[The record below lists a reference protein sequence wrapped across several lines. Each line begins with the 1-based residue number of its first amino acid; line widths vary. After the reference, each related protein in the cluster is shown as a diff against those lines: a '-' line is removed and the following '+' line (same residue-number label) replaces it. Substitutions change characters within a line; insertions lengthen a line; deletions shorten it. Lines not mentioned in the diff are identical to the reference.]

1 VALGAQGFGDL
12 LEEGPAGE
20 LLHLGEEFGLG
31 PAAAS
36 AFGRGARL
44 GACGWGKAPPGVIW
58 TRAVAMYS
66 AGRRKFHNRP
76 GMSTS
81 AKTSRKTRSRRR
93 LLRRVAASPSRSGV
107 TSSSR

>member
-1 VALGAQGFGDL
+1 MSFCTWVRSSVSAQPLPAPSAGAPGW
-12 LEEGPAGE
+12 
-20 LLHLGEEFGLG
+20 
-31 PAAAS
+31 
-36 AFGRGARL
+36 